1 MPSSANPTKSF
12 FLLKKA
18 AEPEIGYTTGT
29 CAAAASL
36 AATRMLLTQ
45 KNVPYVT
52 LTTPKGIKVFI
63 EIEDAE
69 FSETHAKC
77 SVRKYSGTDPDVTN
91 GINIFAS
98 VRKIESGDSERGGE
112 NGGESGKPG
121 IVTDFQRKCF
131 PEETFVSEG
140 QAAGLQGKTSGC
152 EEFHITI
159 KGGEGVG
166 RVTLPGLDQKPGEAA
181 INSVPRK
188 MILDGV
194 RGEVEKFYGLNC
206 DEAQAGRKIPG
217 LCSADSTLS
226 LSFPCPIEGL
236 EVTISVPEGEKI
248 AKQTFN
254 PKLGIVGGISI
265 LGTSGIVE
273 PMSEQALL
281 DTIKLEINVRK
292 SQGFRILPVVPGNY
306 GADFLQSEFGFSVE
320 TAVHCS
326 NFVYDTVQMAKK
338 AGFKK
343 MLFCG
348 HLGKLVKVAGGIK
361 NTHSKYGDGRMEIL
375 LQLAESLFEKGDFT
389 GRIESC
395 GRFGGKISTDER
407 FSSIKNEL
415 LACISTEQAVKVLDS
430 IDEKHEV
437 RQKIMAEL
445 ARRIQKNMLEWAGGE
460 IETEVLVFTKEMG
473 LLGQTQAAGK
483 FIDEIKNAAPLW
495 SSGEASRRL

>member
-1 MPSSANPTKSF
+1 MPSPANPTKSF

-98 VRKIESGDSERGGE
+98 VRKIERGDERGGE
-112 NGGESGKPG
+112 RGGSEKSK
-121 IVTDFQRKCF
+121 IVTDFQRKDF

-152 EEFHITI
+152 EGFHITI

-166 RVTLPGLDQKPGEAA
+166 RVTLPGLDQKVGEAA

-194 RGEVEKFYGLNC
+194 RGELEKFYGRNC

-217 LCSADSTLS
+217 LCFADSTLS

-375 LQLAESLFEKGDFT
+375 SQLAESLFEKGAFR

-395 GRFGGKISTDER
+395 GRFGGKISTDEC

-460 IETEVLVFTKEMG
+460 IETEVLVFTKETG

>member
-1 MPSSANPTKSF
+1 MPALKNPTKSF
-12 FLLKKA
+12 FLQKKP
-18 AEPEIGYTTGT
+18 AEPEIGFTTGT

-36 AATRMLLTQ
+36 AATRMLLT
-45 KNVPYVT
+45 KKIVPYVT
-52 LTTPKGIKVFI
+52 LTTPKGLKVFI

-69 FSETHAKC
+69 FSENYAKC
-77 SVRKYSGTDPDVTN
+77 SVKKYSGTDPDVTN
-91 GINIFAS
+91 GVNIFAS
-98 VRKIESGDSERGGE
+98 VRKIECGDERGGNE
-112 NGGESGKPG
+112 RGGSEKSK
-121 IVTDFQRKCF
+121 IVTDFQRKDF
-131 PEETFVSEG
+131 PEEHLLSEG
-140 QAAGLQGKTSGC
+140 QVAGLQGKTSGC
-152 EEFHITI
+152 EGFYITI

-166 RVTLPGLDQKPGEAA
+166 RVTLPGLDQKVGEAA

-194 RGEVEKFYGLNC
+194 KAELEN
-206 DEAQAGRKIPG
+206 Q
-217 LCSADSTLS
+217 S
-226 LSFPCPIEGL
+226 LPDDFQGL

-306 GADFLQSEFGFSVE
+306 GADFLQSEFAFSVE
-320 TAVHCS
+320 TAVHSS
-326 NFVYDTVQMAKK
+326 NFVYDTLQMARK

-348 HLGKLVKVAGGIK
+348 HLGKLIKVAGGIK
-361 NTHSKYGDGRMEIL
+361 NTHSKYGDGRMEIIAKV
-375 LQLAESLFEKGDFT
+375 AESLFEKGDFPDK
-389 GRIESC
+389 IEFC
-395 GRFGGKISTDER
+395 GRFGGKIPAEET

-437 RQKIMAEL
+437 RQKIMAEV

-460 IETEVLVFTKEMG
+460 VETEVLVFTKETG

>member
-1 MPSSANPTKSF
+1 MPSPANPTKSF

-18 AEPEIGYTTGT
+18 GEPEIGYTTGT

-69 FSETHAKC
+69 FSETYAKC

-98 VRKIESGDSERGGE
+98 VRKIERGEERGGSE
-112 NGGESGKPG
+112 KSK
-121 IVTDFQRKCF
+121 IVTDFQRKDS

-152 EEFHITI
+152 EGFHITI

-166 RVTLPGLDQKPGEAA
+166 RVTLLGLDQKPGEAA

-194 RGEVEKFYGLNC
+194 RAEVEKFYGRNC

-361 NTHSKYGDGRMEIL
+361 NTHSKYGYGRMEIL
-375 LQLAESLFEKGDFT
+375 SQLAESLFEKGDFT

-395 GRFGGKISTDER
+395 GRCGGKISTDEC

-495 SSGEASRRL
+495 SSGEASHRL

>member
-1 MPSSANPTKSF
+1 MPSPANPTKSF

-45 KNVPYVT
+45 KIVPYVT

-69 FSETHAKC
+69 FSETHVKC

-91 GINIFAS
+91 GVKIFS
-98 VRKIESGDSERGGE
+98 TVRKIENGDGERGGSE
-112 NGGESGKPG
+112 KSK
-121 IVTDFQRKCF
+121 IVTGFQRKDF
-131 PEETFVSEG
+131 PEETFVCEG
-140 QAAGLQGKTSGC
+140 QGAGQQGKTSGC
-152 EEFHITI
+152 EGFHITI

-194 RGEVEKFYGLNC
+194 RGEVEKFYGRNC

-326 NFVYDTVQMAKK
+326 NFVYDTLQMAKN

-375 LQLAESLFEKGDFT
+375 SQLAESLFKKGDFT
-389 GRIESC
+389 GKIESC
-395 GRFGGKISTDER
+395 GRFGGKISTDEC

-460 IETEVLVFTKEMG
+460 VGVEVVIFTKEHG
-473 LLGQTQAAGK
+473 LLGETSGVRD
-483 FIDEIKNAAPLW
+483 FIR
-495 SSGEASRRL
+495 SGFYRSGL

>member
-1 MPSSANPTKSF
+1 KMPSPANPTKSF

-98 VRKIESGDSERGGE
+98 VRKIECGDGERGGE
-112 NGGESGKPG
+112 NEKNK
-121 IVTDFQRKCF
+121 IVTDFQRKDF

-140 QAAGLQGKTSGC
+140 RAAGLQGKTSGC
-152 EEFHITI
+152 EGFHITI
-159 KGGEGVG
+159 RGGEGVG

-194 RGEVEKFYGLNC
+194 RGEVEKFYGRNC
-206 DEAQAGRKIPG
+206 DEAQAGRKIFG

-265 LGTSGIVE
+265 LGTSGIIE

-389 GRIESC
+389 GKIESC
-395 GRFGGKISTDER
+395 GRFGGKISTDEC

-437 RQKIMAEL
+437 RQKIMVEL

-460 IETEVLVFTKEMG
+460 VGIEVVIFTKEQG
-473 LLGQTQAAGK
+473 LLGETSGVRD
-483 FIDEIKNAAPLW
+483 FIRSEFYR
-495 SSGEASRRL
+495 SGL

>member
-1 MPSSANPTKSF
+1 MPSPANPTKSF

-18 AEPEIGYTTGT
+18 QKPEIGYTTGT

-98 VRKIESGDSERGGE
+98 VRKIECGGEERGGSE
-112 NGGESGKPG
+112 KSR
-121 IVTDFQRKCF
+121 IVTDFQRKDF
-131 PEETFVSEG
+131 PEETFVCEG
-140 QAAGLQGKTSGC
+140 QDAGQQGKTSGC
-152 EEFHITI
+152 EGFHITI

-166 RVTLPGLDQKPGEAA
+166 RVTLPGLDQKVGEAA

-194 RGEVEKFYGLNC
+194 RREVEKFYGRNC
-206 DEAQAGRKIPG
+206 DEAQTSREIPG

-338 AGFKK
+338 NGFKK

-361 NTHSKYGDGRMEIL
+361 NTHSKYGDGRMEIIS
-375 LQLAESLFEKGDFT
+375 QLAESLFEQGDFT

-460 IETEVLVFTKEMG
+460 VGIEVVIFTKEHG
-473 LLGQTQAAGK
+473 LLGETSGVRD
-483 FIDEIKNAAPLW
+483 FIRSEFYR
-495 SSGEASRRL
+495 SGL

>member
-52 LTTPKGIKVFI
+52 LTTPKEIKVFI

-98 VRKIESGDSERGGE
+98 VRKIERGEERGGSE
-112 NGGESGKPG
+112 KSK
-121 IVTDFQRKCF
+121 IVTDFQRKDF

-152 EEFHITI
+152 EGFHITI

-194 RGEVEKFYGLNC
+194 REEVEKFYGQNC

-361 NTHSKYGDGRMEIL
+361 NTHSKFGDGRMEIL

-460 IETEVLVFTKEMG
+460 VGIEVVIFTKEHG
-473 LLGQTQAAGK
+473 LLGETSGVRD
-483 FIDEIKNAAPLW
+483 FIR
-495 SSGEASRRL
+495 SGFYRSGL

>member
-18 AEPEIGYTTGT
+18 SEPEIGYTTGT

-91 GINIFAS
+91 GIKIFS
-98 VRKIESGDSERGGE
+98 TVRKTESGDERGG
-112 NGGESGKPG
+112 SGKPR
-121 IVTDFQRKCF
+121 IVTDFQRKDF
-131 PEETFVSEG
+131 PEETFVSEEQG
-140 QAAGLQGKTSGC
+140 AGLQGKTSGC
-152 EEFHITI
+152 EGFYITI

-166 RVTLPGLDQKPGEAA
+166 RVTFPGLDQKPGEAA

-194 RGEVEKFYGLNC
+194 RAELEN
-206 DEAQAGRKIPG
+206 Q
-217 LCSADSTLS
+217 S
-226 LSFPCPIEGL
+226 LPDDFQGL

-361 NTHSKYGDGRMEIL
+361 NTHSKYGDHRMEIISEV
-375 LQLAESLFEKGDFT
+375 ARDF
-389 GRIESC
+389 IPNEQ
-395 GRFGGKISTDER
+395 
-407 FSSIKNEL
+407 FSAVFREL
-415 LACISTEQAVKVLDS
+415 SACISTEQAVKILDS
-430 IDEKHEV
+430 LDEKHQM
-437 RQKIMAEL
+437 RDKIMTEI
-445 ARRIQKNMLEWAGGE
+445 ARRIQKNMLEWTEKCIE
-460 IETEVLVFTKEMG
+460 IEVIVFTKEQG
-473 LLGQTQAAGK
+473 ILGVA
-483 FIDEIKNAAPLW
+483 
-495 SSGEASRRL
+495 R

>member
-18 AEPEIGYTTGT
+18 SEPEIGYTTGT

-45 KNVPYVT
+45 KIVPYVT

-69 FSETHAKC
+69 FSETYAKC

-98 VRKIESGDSERGGE
+98 VRKIECGDGERGGSE
-112 NGGESGKPG
+112 KSK
-121 IVTDFQRKCF
+121 IVTDFQRKCLSKTEQRVENAESCTRIQTGSE
-131 PEETFVSEG
+131 EET
-140 QAAGLQGKTSGC
+140 AGLQGKTSGC
-152 EEFHITI
+152 EGFYITI

-194 RGEVEKFYGLNC
+194 KAELEK
-206 DEAQAGRKIPG
+206 Q
-217 LCSADSTLS
+217 S
-226 LSFPCPIEGL
+226 LPDDFQGL

-326 NFVYDTVQMAKK
+326 NFVYDTLQMAKK

-361 NTHSKYGDGRMEIL
+361 NTHSKFGDGRMEIL
-375 LQLAESLFEKGDFT
+375 SQLAESLFEKGDFSDK
-389 GRIESC
+389 IDSC
-395 GRFGGKISTDER
+395 GRFGGKISTDEC

-437 RQKIMAEL
+437 RKKIMAEL

-460 IETEVLVFTKEMG
+460 VGIEVVIFTKEQG
-473 LLGQTQAAGK
+473 LLGETSGVRD
-483 FIDEIKNAAPLW
+483 FIRSEFL
-495 SSGEASRRL
+495 